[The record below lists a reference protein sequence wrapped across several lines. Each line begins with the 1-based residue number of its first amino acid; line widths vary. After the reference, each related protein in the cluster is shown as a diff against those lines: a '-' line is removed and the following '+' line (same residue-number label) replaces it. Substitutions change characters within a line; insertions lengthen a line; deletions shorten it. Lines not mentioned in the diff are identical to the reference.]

1 MDVRHRARA
10 ARSAL
15 PSGRRGL
22 GGHSNRTL
30 PAARVGAETVD
41 VGEERMSVAAMRYV
55 LRQQSTAGSG
65 VRAGG
70 RCGAS
75 RGRNGGVHVS
85 RDPQNTQIVPRS
97 SVRLRGGVHQPRP
110 PSSSGRRR
118 AQRLRAVSRTGL
130 PGSEPPLNAMASI
143 TAGQPSNSAGTS
155 ARARRRTPRR
165 RIEMTRPQQ
174 ACYLHAGWHRSV

>member
-10 ARSAL
+10 ARSAP

-22 GGHSNRTL
+22 GGHPNRTL
-30 PAARVGAETVD
+30 PSARVGAETVD

-75 RGRNGGVHVS
+75 RGVMEG
-85 RDPQNTQIVPRS
+85 PRLPGPPKQANRPALERFDS
-97 SVRLRGGVHQPRP
+97 EVMSTNRGHP
-110 PSSSGRRR
+110 PHPAARR

-143 TAGQPSNSAGTS
+143 TARPSNSAGTS

-174 ACYLHAGWHRSV
+174 ACCLHAGWHRSV

>member
-85 RDPQNTQIVPRS
+85 RDPQNRQIVPRS
-97 SVRLRGGVHQPRP
+97 SVSTPRWCPPTAATLLIRP
-110 PSSSGRRR
+110 PPSAASASRFANWFAGLGAAPERDGVDHGRSAQQFGRDECARSS
-118 AQRLRAVSRTGL
+118 T
-130 PGSEPPLNAMASI
+130 NAAAS
-143 TAGQPSNSAGTS
+143 N
-155 ARARRRTPRR
+155 
-165 RIEMTRPQQ
+165 
-174 ACYLHAGWHRSV
+174 

>member
-75 RGRNGGVHVS
+75 RGVMEG
-85 RDPQNTQIVPRS
+85 PRLPGPPKQANRPALERFDS
-97 SVRLRGGVHQPRP
+97 EVMSTNRGHP
-110 PSSSGRRR
+110 PHPAARR
-118 AQRLRAVSRTGL
+118 AQRLRAVFANWFAGL
-130 PGSEPPLNAMASI
+130 GAAPERDGVDHGQAQQFGRDECARSSTNAAAS
-143 TAGQPSNSAGTS
+143 N
-155 ARARRRTPRR
+155 
-165 RIEMTRPQQ
+165 
-174 ACYLHAGWHRSV
+174 